1 MWKLCSKT
9 LLLLLLVLPLILT
22 VTNPASHVAY
32 AEDELEGE
40 DDVPEDADVA
50 DDGAQEADVLENAEE
65 AESED
70 SPKAS
75 PNADATIIFTKPI
88 GSSNMDLPAGK
99 IVEFLVGFTNKGDQ
113 DMLVESIDAAFLYPM
128 DHTFVIQNFSAV
140 HYLKAV
146 KPGQQSSF
154 AYSFIPADAFAGRPF
169 GLSVNLAYRDMDNRA
184 FRQSLFNE
192 TINIVEV
199 DEGLDGET
207 LFLYIFLA
215 AGAVLLLVL
224 GQQALV
230 AAGKKR
236 LGTGKSESSG
246 AKSTSSVS
254 DDGIDYDWIPKGTLS
269 ELNKSPKKSPRR
281 SPRQPRYFFIHAVD
295 TVGKK

>member
-1 MWKLCSKT
+1 MCSKL
-9 LLLLLLVLPLILT
+9 LLLLLLVLPLVLT
-22 VTNPASHVAY
+22 VTKPGTICVTLTGLEDEEDI
-32 AEDELEGE
+32 AEDTDVSDDGAPEA
-40 DDVPEDADVA
+40 DVPENVE
-50 DDGAQEADVLENAEE
+50 EAD
-65 AESED
+65 SDD

-75 PNADATIIFTKPI
+75 PNADATILFTKPI
-88 GSSNMDLPAGK
+88 GSANLDLPAGK
-99 IVEFLVGFTNKGDQ
+99 IVEFLVGFSNKGDQ

-140 HYLKAV
+140 PYLKAV
-146 KPGQQSSF
+146 KPGQQSTF

-169 GLSVNLAYRDMDNRA
+169 GLAVNLAYRDMDNRA
-184 FRQSLFNE
+184 FRQTLFNE
-192 TINIVEV
+192 TVNITEV

-236 LGTGKSESSG
+236 LGTGRSESSG
-246 AKSTSSVS
+246 PKVTASVS

-269 ELNKSPKKSPRR
+269 ELSKSPKKSPRR
-281 SPRQPRYFFIHAVD
+281 SPRQRKVKGGSD
-295 TVGKK
+295 E